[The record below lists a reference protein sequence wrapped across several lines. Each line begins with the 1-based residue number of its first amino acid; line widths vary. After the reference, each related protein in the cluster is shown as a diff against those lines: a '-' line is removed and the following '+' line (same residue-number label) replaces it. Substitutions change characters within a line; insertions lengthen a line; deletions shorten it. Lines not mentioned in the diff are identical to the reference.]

1 MRTLRWLPLLAL
13 LVVTS
18 CQQAAPAVP
27 PSIASFTADPP
38 TVHSGDPSTLSWSV
52 TGATTLSIAPG
63 IGDVTGSTAIA
74 VVPITT
80 TAYTLTATN
89 TAGSDTEAVT
99 VTVDDTITVEGR
111 VIGLAGRPSAGAT
124 VVIAGRPPATTDAD
138 GRFAVA
144 GVETPYDLTVKHPAE
159 DLAIVY
165 LGLTVER
172 PTLVQPGGGLTV
184 YHHATVEGTVS
195 GGAGFP
201 QPAGHRTSVAF
212 GSPDA
217 RTSVNAAGATGAFSL
232 TSLAWFGPTT
242 TAGALHALQWR
253 VGPTDLPEAYTG
265 HGYRPLTLHAG
276 SAPYA
281 GQDMALLPILSSSLS
296 GTVAVPAGVTPT
308 QRALLVSFPEGGFLP
323 IAGETTSATSFT
335 YVTPVVE
342 GVGVS
347 AAALGYGAS
356 VAEMSWVVRAGL
368 LPGATGVELP
378 LPAVPQLLAPLA
390 GTTGVGHATDFSW
403 SSTAGGVAVVQFL
416 PDTVGPNVSVVTT
429 AGSASIPD
437 LSGIGL
443 ALPASATYTWRV
455 VALPEFATADA
466 ATADEVGFL
475 GSWPFTTFAAWRRD
489 GAVALSVA
497 RVFVTAP

>member
-1 MRTLRWLPLLAL
+1 MRPLRWLPLLAL
-13 LVVTS
+13 LVATS

-27 PSIASFTADPP
+27 PSIASFTANPP
-38 TVHSGDPSTLSWSV
+38 TVRSGEPSTLSWSV

-63 IGDVTGSTAIA
+63 IGDVTGTTAVA
-74 VVPITT
+74 VLPTTT

-89 TAGSDTEAVT
+89 TAGSDSEAVT

-111 VIGLAGRPSAGAT
+111 VIGLAGRPTAGAA

-144 GVETPYDLTVKHPAE
+144 GVQAPYDLTVMHPAE
-159 DLAIVY
+159 DLAIAY

-184 YHHATVEGTVS
+184 HHHATVDGTVS

-217 RTSVNAAGATGAFSL
+217 RASVNAAGATGAFSL

-265 HGYRPLTLHAG
+265 HGYRPLTLQAG
-276 SAPYA
+276 SAPYT
-281 GQDMALLPILSSSLS
+281 GQDMALLPISSSSLS
-296 GTVAVPAGVTPT
+296 GTVAVPAGVTLG
-308 QRALLVSFPEGGFLP
+308 QRALFVSFAEGGFVP
-323 IAGETTSATSFT
+323 IVGETTSATSFT
-335 YVTPVVE
+335 YVTPVIADAT
-342 GVGVS
+342 VGV
-347 AAALGYGAS
+347 AALGGGAPT
-356 VAEMSWVVRAGL
+356 EFSWAMRAGL
-368 LPGATGVELP
+368 LPGATSVDVQ
-378 LPAVPQLLAPLA
+378 LPAVPQLVVPLA

-403 SSTAGGVAVVQFL
+403 SSPAGGVVIVQFE
-416 PDTVGPNVSVVTT
+416 PDSVGPTISVVTT
-429 AGSASIPD
+429 TGSASIPEV
-437 LSGIGL
+437 SGLGL
-443 ALPASATYTWRV
+443 ALPATATYRWRV
-455 VALPEFATADA
+455 YAFPEYPTVDA
-466 ATADEVGFL
+466 ATADGVGFL

-489 GAVALSVA
+489 GAVAMSVA